1 MQVNIRQNG
10 TDLPSVQHERQ
21 AWVVA
26 PPEGEYEIVIFNN
39 SNDRKL
45 AVVTVDGLSAMD
57 GQEGKKDGN
66 GYVVEPWQRLV
77 VPGWRRSDREV
88 ARFTFTPNE
97 GSYSSKMGKGTRN
110 TGVIAVAVFEEKA
123 KPVVVQQPVIV
134 ERPVFIREVY
144 PPWYTRPW
152 YPGPVWCS
160 TTEVI
165 GSSVPNVSTVN
176 AVHSVQN
183 EVSMSTV
190 SASASASSEP
200 HYAGLGKAVV
210 TPEDTDLGTGY
221 GQRAEMRTQAVPFER
236 ASSKPSEVIVI
247 RYGLR
252 ERLARLG
259 VPVDQAVRPNPAP
272 NPFPGSN
279 CPAPAD
285 WAG

>member
-10 TDLPSVQHERQ
+10 TDLPSVQHE
-21 AWVVA
+21 
-26 PPEGEYEIVIFNN
+26 IVIFNN
-39 SNDRKL
+39 SNYRKL
-45 AVVTVDGLSAMD
+45 AVVTVDGLSVLD
-57 GQEGKKDGN
+57 GQEGKKDGG

-77 VPGWRRSDREV
+77 IPGWRRSDREV

-123 KPVVVQQPVIV
+123 KSVVIQQPVVV

-160 TTEVI
+160 TSTEVI
-165 GSSVPNVSTVN
+165 GSSVPNITTVN

-190 SASASASSEP
+190 NASATASSEP
-200 HYAGLGKAVV
+200 EYATGLPLEEV
-210 TPEDTDLGTGY
+210 DLGTGY
-221 GQRAEMRTQAVPFER
+221 GQRAEMRTHTVQFER
-236 ASSKPSEVIVI
+236 ASTKPSQVVVI
-247 RYGLR
+247 RYGTR
-252 ERLARLG
+252 ERLAKLG
-259 VPVDQAVRPNPAP
+259 VPVEQAVRPDPAP